1 MVRLDNGRY
10 TLKKALHSK
19 KDQTYMLYALTQ
31 EQVAAT
37 MMPIGNLTKSEV
49 RSLAR
54 EAGFTVAE
62 KPDSQEL
69 CFISEGSYADYI
81 EKQGIAAVWGPGNF
95 IDEDGHVLG
104 LHKGIIHYTV
114 GQRKGLGLSLGYPA
128 YVKEIRNSGNEVVI
142 GREHDLYTRT
152 VICEDINLM
161 SIASLKEKMRCT
173 VKIRYQH
180 AGQEAVIE
188 SAGDNCVRICFDD
201 PVRAAAPGQAAVFY
215 DQDDCLIGGGVIS
228 EVVF

>member
-1 MVRLDNGRY
+1 M
-10 TLKKALHSK
+10 
-19 KDQTYMLYALTQ
+19 
-31 EQVAAT
+31 
-37 MMPIGNLTKSEV
+37 
-49 RSLAR
+49 
-54 EAGFTVAE
+54 
-62 KPDSQEL
+62 
-69 CFISEGSYADYI
+69 
-81 EKQGIAAVWGPGNF
+81 
-95 IDEDGHVLG
+95 
-104 LHKGIIHYTV
+104 
-114 GQRKGLGLSLGYPA
+114 SLGYPA

>member
-37 MMPIGNLTKSEV
+37 MMP
-49 RSLAR
+49 
-54 EAGFTVAE
+54 
-62 KPDSQEL
+62 
-69 CFISEGSYADYI
+69 
-81 EKQGIAAVWGPGNF
+81 
-95 IDEDGHVLG
+95 
-104 LHKGIIHYTV
+104 
-114 GQRKGLGLSLGYPA
+114 
-128 YVKEIRNSGNEVVI
+128 
-142 GREHDLYTRT
+142 
-152 VICEDINLM
+152 
-161 SIASLKEKMRCT
+161 
-173 VKIRYQH
+173 
-180 AGQEAVIE
+180 
-188 SAGDNCVRICFDD
+188 NCVRICFDD